1 MSYKNI
7 TVFKG
12 LFDIYFL
19 LSMLIVILFTLL
31 VDVPK
36 LKKDGFNRDAKIAK
50 TISIIYLIIAP
61 TIYIIFKII

>member
-1 MSYKNI
+1 MSYKDMTI
-7 TVFKG
+7 LKG
-12 LFDIYFL
+12 LFDIYLF
-19 LSMLIVILFTLL
+19 LSMTIVSIFTLV

-36 LKKDGFNRDAKIAK
+36 LKKDGLNRDANIAI